1 MISFFRK
8 LAKSPLAMALLVLVA
23 LGLLVTG
30 GQQFDVLGQL
40 SPRHVISAGDRS
52 VDASEFRADFDRVRE
67 RLQQQAQRPVS
78 VEDMINE
85 NLHLRYLDSESKKLG
100 FLNWAWSAGVRPGKE
115 LVLKQI
121 RQIPQFF
128 DSVTGRFSE
137 ETYRQVLAEQ
147 NITPVML
154 EQEFRDQYT
163 LGHFGAG
170 LGAGARLP
178 RVYGALIANQAL
190 ESRDARWFVVTR
202 AMAGA
207 APAPT
212 DAQLNTFMQQN
223 AARLRRPETRSA
235 SLVLFND
242 GTASAPVTEEDIQ
255 KRFDF
260 RKDALSQPEKRTF
273 VTLTAPNKAAADRI
287 AAALR
292 AGKTPAEAG
301 RANGGVQPSDY
312 ASSPRTVLSDPG
324 VAAAVFG
331 LGVDQVSDPVQG
343 RVGFTVAKVTAI
355 TPARPVTLPEVRDQI
370 VDELRAEA
378 ARARTFER
386 VEAYEAARKAGKTL
400 EQAAEAA
407 GARIMPLPHFTQDG
421 RRADGQPL
429 NAPQPILEQ
438 AWKLAKGGE
447 SDVIDLGQGQY
458 FAMRLTDIVPAALP
472 TLAEVRGP
480 LTQAWTQRENAR
492 LMTVRANAL
501 EARVRGGEDIA
512 AVARSVNAPLVT
524 RASMQQTQTV
534 QQEVGQE
541 VTQAVFNVGRGEVF
555 SAPGG
560 EDSLVV
566 GRVDRI
572 SAAVPALAAPVGQ
585 QVRERLSQ
593 QISQA
598 LGEQALIAAA
608 DRSKAT
614 YDVGRAREAL
624 GLPAEPE
631 TPAPGAP
638 APAAPAR

>member
-1 MISFFRK
+1 MITLFRN
-8 LAKSPLAMALLVLVA
+8 LAKSPWAIGLLMLTA

-40 SPRHVISAGDRS
+40 SPKHVITAGDRS
-52 VDASEFRADFDRVRE
+52 VDAREFRTDFDRLRE
-67 RLQQQAQRPVS
+67 RYQEQAQRPVS
-78 VEDMINE
+78 IEDIVNE

-100 FLNWAWSAGVRPGKE
+100 FLNWAWEAGVRPGKE

-137 ETYRQVLAEQ
+137 ETYRQALAQQ

-163 LGHFGAG
+163 FSHFGSG

-178 RVYGALIANQAL
+178 RIFGAVIANQAM
-190 ESRDARWFVVTR
+190 ETRDARWFVVTQ
-202 AMAGA
+202 AMAGS

-212 DAQLNTFMQQN
+212 DAQLNAFLQEN
-223 AARLRRPETRSA
+223 AARLRRPETRA
-235 SLVLFND
+235 VSLVLFND
-242 GTASAPVTEEDIQ
+242 GTASAPVSEEDVQ

-273 VTLTAPNKAAADRI
+273 VTLTAPNQAAADRI

-292 AGKTPAEAG
+292 AGQTPAQAG
-301 RANGGVQPSDY
+301 GANGVQPADY
-312 ASSPRTVLSDPG
+312 ASSPRSVLGDPA

-343 RVGFTVAKVTAI
+343 RVGFTVAKVSAI
-355 TPARPVTLPEVRDQI
+355 TPARPVTLPEVREQI
-370 VDELRAEA
+370 VGELRAEA

-400 EQAAEAA
+400 AQAAEAA
-407 GARIMPLPHFTQDG
+407 GARIMAVPPFTQDG
-421 RRADGQPL
+421 RQMNGQPL
-429 NAPQPILEQ
+429 NAPQPILDQ
-438 AWKLAKGGE
+438 AWKLSKGGE

-458 FAMRLTDIVPAALP
+458 FVLRVNDITPASLP

-501 EARVRGGEDIA
+501 AARVRGGEDIA

-524 RASMQQTQTV
+524 RTGMQQTQTV
-534 QQEVGQE
+534 QAQVGEGVMQS
-541 VTQAVFNVGRGEVF
+541 VFNAARGEVF
-555 SAPGG
+555 SAPGV
-560 EDSLVV
+560 ENAYVV

-572 SAAVPALAAPVGQ
+572 TAAVPALAAPVGQ

-593 QISQA
+593 QIAEA
-598 LGEQALIAAA
+598 LGETALNAAA
-608 DRSKAT
+608 ERSKAT
-614 YDVGRAREAL
+614 YDVRLAREAL
-624 GLPAEPE
+624 GLSAEPAA
-631 TPAPGAP
+631 PASGAP